1 MNYDNQYVHD
11 LESLLYFAN
20 KKVEQ
25 LSQPYT
31 LTINEMEQEIRSL
44 KELSGIL
51 KDIKEP
57 IKIQLE
63 PKTFG
68 KRKK

>member
-20 KKVEQ
+20 KKVDQ

-51 KDIKEP
+51 KNIQEP
-57 IKIQLE
+57 IRIQVE

-68 KRKK
+68 KRK

>member
-51 KDIKEP
+51 KNIQEP
-57 IKIQLE
+57 IRIQVE
-63 PKTFG
+63 PKTFS
-68 KRKK
+68 KRK